1 MQHAPSL
8 VGGKAVAA
16 APSAVSPSRQA
27 WQILRLAFVV
37 APVVSGFDKFF
48 DLLVNWDK
56 YLAPFIANLSPIGAH
71 GFMQAVGVIEI
82 IAGIGVA
89 LKPRIFG
96 YVVAAWLLGIVG
108 NLLLTGYYDIALR
121 DFGLA
126 LGALA
131 LARLSVDFDR
141 SNGDG
146 ILKTEA
152 GS

>member
-1 MQHAPSL
+1 
-8 VGGKAVAA
+8 
-16 APSAVSPSRQA
+16 
-27 WQILRLAFVV
+27 
-37 APVVSGFDKFF
+37 VVSGFDKFF

-71 GFMQAVGVIEI
+71 GFMEVVGVIEI

-141 SNGDG
+141 PHGDG
-146 ILKTEA
+146 HSSTEA